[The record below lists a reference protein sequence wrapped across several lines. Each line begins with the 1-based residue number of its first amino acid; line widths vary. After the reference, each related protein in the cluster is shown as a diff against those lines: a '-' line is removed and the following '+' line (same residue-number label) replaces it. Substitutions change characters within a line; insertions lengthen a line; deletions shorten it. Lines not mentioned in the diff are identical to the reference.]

1 MSWKKIKFIFIVV
14 LLLLVNKSYS
24 NSPVNQIDNAWPLPN
39 NVFIGEQD
47 VGSNEFVRGDAIPIL
62 IKFVNP
68 LSCDITSLNLTVV
81 ICVGQIP
88 IEQLSVNCTPD
99 TGFPIGV
106 GQESTLIGNL
116 TFGCSIPLS
125 TELVIK
131 FYATDQLTNPVFGFQ
146 YLAII
151 SNWLNQ

>member
-1 MSWKKIKFIFIVV
+1 M
-14 LLLLVNKSYS
+14 
-24 NSPVNQIDNAWPLPN
+24 PN

-151 SNWLNQ
+151 SN